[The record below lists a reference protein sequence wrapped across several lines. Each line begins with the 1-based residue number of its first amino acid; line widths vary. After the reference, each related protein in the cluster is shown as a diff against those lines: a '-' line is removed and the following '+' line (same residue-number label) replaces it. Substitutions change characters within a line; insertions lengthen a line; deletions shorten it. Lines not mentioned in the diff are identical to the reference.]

1 MTPPK
6 LTLRAIKAT
15 PVVVPLRRSV
25 YAATGSIPRAPLV
38 LVDLETCEGVT
49 GCAYVMAYSMMA
61 LRPLAQIIDSM
72 TELLEGDPVSPYE
85 IEAKLRK
92 RLVLG
97 GATGLTGIGLAAIDM
112 CAWDAAAK
120 AANLP
125 LVQLLG
131 GQAKTVRAYNSCGL
145 WMMPIENLAAEAE
158 ELLAEGGYQAV
169 KLRVGRDAPADDV
182 SAVRSV
188 KKRIGDD
195 VLLMADFNQKLT
207 VNEAI
212 ARGRALDDEGLYW
225 IEEPIRHDD
234 YLGYARVSAEIRT
247 PIQFGENLQSTYDM
261 VTALSA
267 RAVDYVMPDV
277 QRIGGVTGWL
287 RAAAIAQAYGIEM
300 SSHLFPEY
308 SAHLLAVTPTCHYL
322 EYMDWGTPI
331 IAEPIEI
338 REGRAVIPDRPGA
351 GIEWD
356 RNAVE
361 RYRLKL
367 SSQ

>member
-1 MTPPK
+1 MTPAK
-6 LTLRAIKAT
+6 LTVRAIKAT
-15 PVVVPLRRSV
+15 PVVVPLKRPV
-25 YAATGSIPRAPLV
+25 AAATGNIPRAPLV
-38 LVDLETCEGVT
+38 LVDLETSEGIT
-49 GCAYVMAYSMMA
+49 GRAYVLAYSMMA
-61 LRPLAQIIDSM
+61 LLPLTQIIDSM
-72 TELLEGDPVSPYE
+72 NELLEGDPVSPYE

-92 RLVLG
+92 RLILV
-97 GATGLTGIGLAAIDM
+97 GASGLTVIGLAAIDM

-131 GQAKTVRAYNSCGL
+131 GQVKAVRAYNSCGL
-145 WMMPIENLAAEAE
+145 WMMPIEKLADEAE

-169 KLRVGRDAPADDV
+169 KLRVGRDTLADDL

-188 KKRIGDD
+188 KKRIGAE

-234 YLGYARVSAEIRT
+234 YIGYARVSAEIRT

-261 VTALSA
+261 VTALTA
-267 RAVDYVMPDV
+267 RAVDYVMPDA

-287 RAAAIAQAYGIEM
+287 RAAGIAHAYGIEM

-322 EYMDWGTPI
+322 EYMDWATPV
-331 IAEPIEI
+331 IAQPIEI
-338 REGRAVIPDRPGA
+338 REGCAIIPDRPGA

-356 RNAVE
+356 RDAVE
-361 RYRLKL
+361 RYALK
-367 SSQ
+367 

>member
-1 MTPPK
+1 
-6 LTLRAIKAT
+6 
-15 PVVVPLRRSV
+15 
-25 YAATGSIPRAPLV
+25 
-38 LVDLETCEGVT
+38 
-49 GCAYVMAYSMMA
+49 
-61 LRPLAQIIDSM
+61 M

-92 RLVLG
+92 RLILV

-120 AANLP
+120 AASLP

-131 GQAKTVRAYNSCGL
+131 GQVKAVRAYNSCGL
-145 WMMPIENLAAEAE
+145 WMMPIENLADEAE

-169 KLRVGRDAPADDV
+169 KLRVGRDTLADDL

-195 VLLMADFNQKLT
+195 VLLMVDFNQKLT

-234 YLGYARVSAEIRT
+234 YLGYARVSAEIQT
-247 PIQFGENLQSTYDM
+247 PIQSGENLHSTYEM
-261 VTALSA
+261 VMALNA

-277 QRIGGVTGWL
+277 QRIGGITGWL

-322 EYMDWGTPI
+322 EYMDWSTPVI
-331 IAEPIEI
+331 SEPIEI

-361 RYRLKL
+361 RYTLK
-367 SSQ
+367 